1 MWRWGWGG
9 GGGVG
14 GGVCGISR
22 RSLVLV
28 QHGGVSGAPGLSVA
42 PSGGACAF
50 FPPLLRDWASYDPV
64 QLDEIQ
70 CFGRPAFAFFCFR
83 TFGFGCLLAC

>member
-1 MWRWGWGG
+1 M
-9 GGGVG
+9 
-14 GGVCGISR
+14 
-22 RSLVLV
+22 V

-50 FPPLLRDWASYDPV
+50 AASLASLGSYDPA

-70 CFGRPAFAFFCFR
+70 SFGRPAFAFFCFR